1 MKVKRG
7 WEIERN
13 KKDFDQVKEYIKI
26 SDERFLEAQ
35 DMNEFKDRKEQLIE
49 WFFFCMDDTTMMRTW
64 WDEKDNL
71 GL

>member
-49 WFFFCMDDTTMMRTW
+49 WFFFAWMTLQW
-64 WDEKDNL
+64 WELDEMKRIT
-71 GL
+71 